1 MQISS
6 PSFGR
11 LAFSTWKT
19 CSQKT
24 GEDKS
29 DTIRHSLTLE
39 SSMRHRSCIEAEGGS
54 HAKTCQVVLDE
65 FLTFN
70 PTTLT
75 SSRCQLCQQF
85 FLTSTCRKLRKSTCR
100 QWEKI
105 HTTSCRLQPSCS
117 DQAFKSNQTQKIS
130 GVFEKKNS
138 KSPSSFHIKNMGM
151 NFFMSKKRMF
161 HCFFLPNILSV
172 DLHHLG
178 CQHPQVSSGQYGRH
192 WCLPIH
198 SWISRWKQSKPRLK
212 EKWHWILIASGSGI
226 FIVA

>member
-11 LAFSTWKT
+11 LVFSTWKT

-54 HAKTCQVVLDE
+54 HAETCQVVLDE

-75 SSRCQLCQQF
+75 SSRCKLCQQF
-85 FLTSTCRKLRKSTCR
+85 FLTSTCRKLSSPHAVSEKNPYNLLQIATKLQRPGLQTIKQKK
-100 QWEKI
+100 QWAVWK
-105 HTTSCRLQPSCS
+105 
-117 DQAFKSNQTQKIS
+117 
-130 GVFEKKNS
+130 KKNLQTVPKIFS
-138 KSPSSFHIKNMGM
+138 HQKHGDESFFSMKKKNECFTVS
-151 NFFMSKKRMF
+151 FF
-161 HCFFLPNILSV
+161 HFFL
-172 DLHHLG
+172 
-178 CQHPQVSSGQYGRH
+178 SGRPASPWMPTSTGFVR
-192 WCLPIH
+192 PIR
-198 SWISRWKQSKPRLK
+198 SPLMSTYSQLEKRWKQTNPGWRRNDIEYWLLQVRWSL
-212 EKWHWILIASGSGI
+212 
-226 FIVA
+226 